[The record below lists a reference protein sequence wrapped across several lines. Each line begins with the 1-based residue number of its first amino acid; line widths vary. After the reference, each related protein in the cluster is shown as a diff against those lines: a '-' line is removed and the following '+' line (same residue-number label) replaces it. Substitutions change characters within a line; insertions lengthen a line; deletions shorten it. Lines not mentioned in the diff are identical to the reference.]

1 MTCCSTRVERRTFEE
16 LADQWPL
23 IIRGCAEPTFSD
35 QYTWQA
41 TWWSEFGLKSELNL
55 LTVSSESGDIE
66 MIAPLMVDGTVLSFL
81 GSTDL
86 VDYHDF
92 LARDHFESDLFGNIV
107 KTIDGIKNV
116 ESIVLQSIP
125 GNSASIDQFRIAAER
140 SGWIVNIQREDVA
153 PRIVLPNSWD
163 EYVSGLRKKDR
174 HELRRKLR
182 RLDGAGDFNQTE
194 FTRAEDVMAGMDDF
208 MLLHRMSTTGKADFM
223 TTKRERFFRRVAV
236 ALAYENSTRL
246 CFLELNG
253 ERVATSLS
261 FVCRDVRYLYNSG
274 YNPAYSYLSVGLLNH
289 ALSIRCSIEQ
299 GHRVFDFMRGAEAYK
314 YHLGGVDREVYAMT
328 ATRSK

>member
-1 MTCCSTRVERRTFEE
+1 MTCCSTRVERSTFEE
-16 LADQWPL
+16 LVDQWPL

-35 QYTWQA
+35 QYAWQT

-55 LTVSSESGDIE
+55 LTVRAESGDVE
-66 MIAPLMVDGTVLSFL
+66 MIAPLMIDGTVLSFL

-92 LARDHFESDLFGNIV
+92 LARDHFGSDLIGNIV
-107 KTIDGIKNV
+107 KTIDEIKNV

-125 GNSASIDQFRIAAER
+125 GNSTSIDQFRIAAER
-140 SGWIVNIQREDVA
+140 SGWIVNIQHEDVA
-153 PRIVLPNSWD
+153 PRIILPNSWD

-182 RLDGAGDFNQTE
+182 RLHGAGDFRQAE
-194 FTRAEDVMAGMDDF
+194 FTDAEDVMAGMNDF
-208 MLLHRMSTTGKADFM
+208 MLLHRMSTAGKADFM

-236 ALAYENSTRL
+236 ALAHENSTQL
-246 CFLELNG
+246 SFLELNE

-274 YNPAYSYLSVGLLNH
+274 YNPAHSNLSVGLLNH
-289 ALSIRCSIEQ
+289 ALSIRSSIEQ

-314 YHLGGVDREVYAMT
+314 YHLGGVDRELYAVT
-328 ATRSK
+328 ATRTK